1 MKNKITNFLLL
12 LFCLSL
18 NVGIA
23 TAQQNHEYVDLGLP
37 SGTLWATCNIGAEN
51 SWECGDYFAWGETS
65 TKTTYTT
72 ANYKYFNGE
81 TYLTKYCNKDIWG
94 SNGYTDSYTTL
105 ETTDDVAFV
114 NWGSEWCMPTLTQWN
129 ELIYNCYWVWTEK
142 NDKQGNKSRGYMVY
156 KAFKPGDRGIRKY
169 KGETPDAA
177 YTENVPHIFLPTTG
191 EKIGSRI
198 AYHEEGGS
206 YRSSSLDLSLPLIT
220 HSLNFESDNV
230 YDAGWTPREYGISV
244 RPVRCN
250 RFVNDGFAAL
260 QQNHEY
266 VDLGLPSGTLWATC
280 NIGAENSWDYGDYF
294 AWGETSPKETYS
306 WDNYKYAN
314 GSYDRLTKYCTN
326 KKHGNNGYIDGLKEL
341 EPKDDAATANW
352 GIDWCMPSLD
362 QIKELKKKCNWTW
375 TSNNGIKGYMVTGP
389 NGNSLFLPAAGCRSG
404 IDLFSVGSYG
414 DYWSRSLY
422 ESYPYHA
429 RYLYF
434 NSSSVDRYYSFRYLG
449 FSVRPVMCKN

>member
-1 MKNKITNFLLL
+1 MQSYTFSCFLEKNAKFGAYNDYHTIMKTIFSNLLL
-12 LFCLSL
+12 CLIVVSL
-18 NVGIA
+18 NIGNA
-23 TAQQNHEYVDLGLP
+23 LSQQNHEYVDLGLP
-37 SGTLWATCNIGAEN
+37 SGTLWATCNVGAN
-51 SWECGDYFAWGETS
+51 NPWEC
-65 TKTTYTT
+65 
-72 ANYKYFNGE
+72 
-81 TYLTKYCNKDIWG
+81 
-94 SNGYTDSYTTL
+94 
-105 ETTDDVAFV
+105 
-114 NWGSEWCMPTLTQWN
+114 
-129 ELIYNCYWVWTEK
+129 
-142 NDKQGNKSRGYMVY
+142 
-156 KAFKPGDRGIRKY
+156 
-169 KGETPDAA
+169 
-177 YTENVPHIFLPTTG
+177 
-191 EKIGSRI
+191 
-198 AYHEEGGS
+198 
-206 YRSSSLDLSLPLIT
+206 
-220 HSLNFESDNV
+220 
-230 YDAGWTPREYGISV
+230 
-244 RPVRCN
+244 
-250 RFVNDGFAAL
+250 
-260 QQNHEY
+260 
-266 VDLGLPSGTLWATC
+266 
-280 NIGAENSWDYGDYF
+280 GDYF

-306 WDNYKYAN
+306 WDNYKYSN

-389 NGNSLFLPAAGCRSG
+389 NGNSLFLPAAGCRYG